1 MIRAAVMAVLFSKSN
16 NNWSYETET
25 LKAHIVHID
34 FAHHSKK
41 LKFVC
46 ANVYTLTFLFCVFMC
61 VRLRVHVYLCDV
73 YVCVRA
79 HGSHHEKC
87 ML

>member
-16 NNWSYETET
+16 NDWSYETET
-25 LKAHIVHID
+25 LKVHIVHID

-46 ANVYTLTFLFCVFMC
+46 ALTFLFCVFMC

-79 HGSHHEKC
+79 HASHHEKC